1 MIFMLYPYA
10 EFPGELSITYSQI
23 IPDLSQKD
31 GIKIYVHFE
40 KPTDYGFK
48 EARYTF
54 PDYKEVYNYNF
65 TYSETKNNIEILKRN
80 APLIM
85 ECAKEEKQ

>member
-23 IPDLSQKD
+23 IPDPSQKD

-48 EARYTF
+48 EARYTLPTIRKF
-54 PDYKEVYNYNF
+54 III
-65 TYSETKNNIEILKRN
+65 TL
-80 APLIM
+80 LIQ
-85 ECAKEEKQ
+85 KQRTT

>member
-1 MIFMLYPYA
+1 MLYPYA

-23 IPDLSQKD
+23 IPDPSQKD

-48 EARYTF
+48 EARYTL
-54 PDYKEVYNYNF
+54 
-65 TYSETKNNIEILKRN
+65 SE
-80 APLIM
+80 
-85 ECAKEEKQ
+85 